1 MMRASPVGFR
11 NVSFACAA
19 LLLLSSACSSYRGAR
34 LYQSGSRAL
43 DRGEVAAAIGDLE
56 RAAQWV
62 PYASEIQNHL
72 GIAYTE
78 AGRHGAAF
86 AAYRRAVDLDC
97 ENAAAQHN
105 LRVAQALGLTA
116 REESAGA
123 PDGAPEGEGQ

>member
-1 MMRASPVGFR
+1 MRAPPIGLR
-11 NVSFACAA
+11 KASFACAA
-19 LLLLSSACSSYRGAR
+19 LLLLSSACASYRGAR
-34 LYQSGSRAL
+34 LYQDGSRAL
-43 DRGEVAAAIGDLE
+43 DRGEVAAAIADLE
-56 RAAQWV
+56 RAVQLV

-105 LRVAQALGLTA
+105 LRVAQALGLTGPK
-116 REESAGA
+116 ESADA